1 MAVPKT
7 WQLFVDGASRGNP
20 GPGGA
25 GIYLLHQKEV
35 VARRAYFL
43 GKRTNNEAEY
53 LALLIGIFLVKKEGK
68 PGDRIEVFSDSQ
80 LLIKQMIGEYRV
92 RKPELAVLHGLVR
105 THAEPFH
112 CTFTHVYREQ
122 NVQADELANA
132 GIDKKTPL
140 PLSFVTLLRSHEI
153 EL

>member
-1 MAVPKT
+1 MSFHKT

-20 GPGGA
+20 GPSGA
-25 GIYLLHQKEV
+25 GIHLLHNKETV
-35 VARRAYFL
+35 SRRAYYL

-68 PGDRIEVFSDSQ
+68 PGDRVEVFSDSQ
-80 LLIKQMIGEYRV
+80 LLIKQMTGEYRV

-105 THAEPFH
+105 TYAEPFN
-112 CTFTHVYREQ
+112 CVFEHVYREQ

-132 GIDKKTPL
+132 GVDKKTAL
-140 PLSFVTLLRSHEI
+140 PLSFVTLLRSYEI
-153 EL
+153 QI